1 VVHAYLVQKVVK
13 HFPDRP
19 AYVLGVITKTQW
31 HGLQSDK
38 ADRELVNDLAQSLEC
53 PGYTYIIALEHQYK
67 PLRKFF
73 KRIEGSEVYRA

>member
-1 VVHAYLVQKVVK
+1 
-13 HFPDRP
+13 
-19 AYVLGVITKTQW
+19 VITKTQW